1 MKSTNLVCPRCGSN
15 HVVKNGKIHN
25 QKPKYKCKDCGRQF
39 VENPT
44 KKVIDSYTKEL
55 IDKLLLERIPL
66 AGIARVTGVSRTW
79 LQDYVNKKYADV
91 ELQVK
96 VSPKSKGRL
105 TIECD
110 ELWSF
115 VDNKQNKQWVWLAI
129 DRDTKE
135 IVGVYI
141 GDRSE
146 EGARE
151 LWKSL
156 PPVYRQCAVCY
167 SDFWAAYAC
176 VLPKKR
182 HRPVG
187 KDSGK
192 TNHIERFN
200 NTLRQRISRLVRSAL
215 SFSKK
220 LENHIGAI
228 WYFIH
233 HYNSCIAA

>member
-1 MKSTNLVCPRCGSN
+1 MTSTTPICPKCGSN

-25 QKPKYKCKDCGRQF
+25 QKPKYMCKDCGRQF

-44 KKVIDSYTKEL
+44 NRSIKPEIKEL
-55 IDKLLLERIPL
+55 IDKLLLERISL
-66 AGIARVTGVSRTW
+66 AGIVRVTGVSKQW
-79 LQDYVNKKYADV
+79 LQNYVNEKYAQV
-91 ELQVK
+91 ERQIK
-96 VSPKSKGRL
+96 VSEKPRRRL
-105 TIECD
+105 TVECD

-115 VDNKQNKQWVWLAI
+115 VDNKNNKQWVWLAI
-129 DRDTKE
+129 DRDTRE
-135 IVGVYI
+135 IVGAYI

-146 EGARE
+146 EAARE

-167 SDFWAAYAC
+167 SDFWSAYAC
-176 VLPKKR
+176 VLPSKR
-182 HRPVG
+182 HKPVG
-187 KDSGK
+187 KESGQ
-192 TNHIERFN
+192 TNHIERLN
-200 NTLRQRISRLVRSAL
+200 NTFRQRISRLVRQSL

-233 HYNSCIAA
+233 HYNSCIAV